1 MTAISSRDLSSAG
14 WKKVLVLVLAFWLSS
29 SLMLDGLVMPSMYVS
44 GMMTEPGFA
53 AAGYSLFWMFNRVE
67 LLCAALVLTSV
78 LILRYRRHLWNRPG
92 QLTVLLSALLLA
104 IALIDTYA
112 LTPQMSAL
120 GLQLNWFTSSDTP
133 ALMNQLHL
141 GYWLLDCL
149 KLVTCGMLLWVY
161 NRVATP
167 VSQM

>member
-1 MTAISSRDLSSAG
+1 MTAISSYNSSDSG
-14 WKKVLVLVLAFWLSS
+14 WKKVLVLVLAFWLSC
-29 SLMLDGLVMPSMYVS
+29 SLMLDGLVMPSMYVA

-53 AAGYSLFWMFNRVE
+53 AAGYSLFWVFNRVE

-78 LILRYRRHLWNRPG
+78 LVMRYHRHLWSRPG
-92 QLTVLLSALLLA
+92 LFTVLLSALLLA
-104 IALIDTYA
+104 IALVDTYA

-120 GLQLNWFTSSDTP
+120 GLQLNWFAPSDTP
-133 ALMNQLHL
+133 ALMNQFHL

-149 KLVTCGMLLWVY
+149 KLAACGMLLWSY
-161 NRVATP
+161 NRTATS